1 MRTYAGS
8 CLEPRTTIWQVSL
21 VAVDLSSRGQGGLFW
36 CISVC
41 FPGQSSRWY
50 YIPRQLFKTLLMTC
64 QHSTFKNNDDFHSFT
79 RETKQS
85 LMQGVQQRLI
95 IIVLMFC
102 TILFMIRIYLF
113 LSYRSTSAILATDV
127 CPRGVEDRF
136 TSVAKTADV
145 ESCLT
150 KQIN

>member
-50 YIPRQLFKTLLMTC
+50 YIPRQLFKTFLMTC

-79 RETKQS
+79 RETKRS

-102 TILFMIRIYLF
+102 TIFLWSGYIYFCRTTQHRPSWRRMYVQGGLRIGLPPSQKRPM
-113 LSYRSTSAILATDV
+113 LRV
-127 CPRGVEDRF
+127 VWRN
-136 TSVAKTADV
+136 K
-145 ESCLT
+145 
-150 KQIN
+150 